1 MDESEKR
8 ISKLYRKLVTS
19 NEVKAFL
26 VFEKCDDESKRKL
39 LYKLESNG
47 SEQAKYILSKLQN
60 I

>member
-47 SEQAKYILSKLQN
+47 SEQAKHILSKLQN

>member
-1 MDESEKR
+1 MDDSEKR

-26 VFEKCDDESKRKL
+26 VFEKCDEEIKQKL
-39 LYKLESNG
+39 KHKLSSNG
-47 SEQAKYILSKLQN
+47 SKQAKHILSKLQN